1 MSDDR
6 IQLRNSTDVEEFRA
20 CVALQKEVW
29 GFADNELVPLRI
41 FSLAP
46 KIGGQVICAWDGATL
61 VGFAFSIPGIRNRQT
76 YLHSHMLAVK
86 ADYRNSGLGRKL
98 KLFQREDAIAH
109 GYELIEWTFDP
120 LEIKNAY
127 FNLERL
133 GAIARRYNINQYGI
147 TSSPLQGFLPTDRL
161 VAEWWLTSKRVESLL
176 SRGEQPAFNEE
187 MRIEIP
193 AEIYAWK
200 AQAETRQKAAEVQLR
215 NREQFLKAFSQG
227 LACLRYGRDENG
239 SGVFVLG
246 RWDERLVVRRAI
258 SGSRPAASAAIP
270 HRPRFFP
277 AWRDSPSSSVRSAD
291 DRPLRCGPS
300 SPARLSPGRDSIR

>member
-1 MSDDR
+1 MSDDS
-6 IQLRNSTDVEEFRA
+6 ITLRNCTDVEEFRA

-61 VGFAFSIPGIRNRQT
+61 VGFAFSIPGVRNQQT

-86 ADYRNSGLGRKL
+86 SDYRNSGLGRKL

-161 VAEWWLTSKRVESLL
+161 VAEWWLKSKRVQSLL
-176 SRGEQPAFNEE
+176 STGEQPVFSEE

-200 AQAETRQKAAEVQLR
+200 AQPETRQRAAEVQLR

-239 SGVFVLG
+239 NGVFVLG
-246 RWDERLVVRRAI
+246 HWDENK
-258 SGSRPAASAAIP
+258 S
-270 HRPRFFP
+270 
-277 AWRDSPSSSVRSAD
+277 
-291 DRPLRCGPS
+291 
-300 SPARLSPGRDSIR
+300 

>member
-1 MSDDR
+1 VSDDT
-6 IQLRNSTDVEEFRA
+6 IQLRNCTDVEEFRA

-46 KIGGQVICAWDGATL
+46 KIGGQVICAWDGTTL
-61 VGFAFSIPGIRNRQT
+61 VGFAFSIPGIRSRQY

-161 VAEWWLTSKRVESLL
+161 VAEWWLTSKRVQSLL
-176 SRGEQPAFNEE
+176 STGEHQVFNEE

-200 AQAETRQKAAEVQLR
+200 AQPETRQKAADVQLR
-215 NREQFLKAFSQG
+215 NREQFLKAFSRG

-239 SGVFVLG
+239 SGAFVLG
-246 RWDERLVVRRAI
+246 RWDEEWSYA
-258 SGSRPAASAAIP
+258 G
-270 HRPRFFP
+270 
-277 AWRDSPSSSVRSAD
+277 D
-291 DRPLRCGPS
+291 
-300 SPARLSPGRDSIR
+300 

>member
-1 MSDDR
+1 MTDDT
-6 IQLRNSTDVEEFRA
+6 IQLRNCTDVEEFRA

-46 KIGGQVICAWDGATL
+46 KIGGQVICAWDGEAL
-61 VGFAFSIPGIRNRQT
+61 VGFAFSIPGIRNRQA

-86 ADYRNSGLGRKL
+86 AGYRNSGLGRKL

-133 GAIARRYNINQYGI
+133 GAIARRYNINQYGV

-161 VAEWWLTSKRVESLL
+161 VAEWWLTSRRVELLL
-176 SRGEQPAFNEE
+176 STGEQRAFNEE
-187 MRIEIP
+187 MRIEVP

-200 AQAETRQKAAEVQLR
+200 EQPETRQKAADVQLR

-239 SGVFVLG
+239 SGIFVLG
-246 RWDERLVVRRAI
+246 RWDEDW
-258 SGSRPAASAAIP
+258 SYGNK
-270 HRPRFFP
+270 
-277 AWRDSPSSSVRSAD
+277 
-291 DRPLRCGPS
+291 
-300 SPARLSPGRDSIR
+300 

>member
-1 MSDDR
+1 VTADT
-6 IQLRNSTDVEEFRA
+6 IVVRNCTELEEFRA

-46 KIGGQVICAWDGATL
+46 KIGGQVIGAWQGERIA
-61 VGFAFSIPGIRNRQT
+61 GFAFSIPGNRNGHP

-86 ADYRNSGLGRKL
+86 ENHRNTGLGRRI

-109 GYELIEWTFDP
+109 GYELLEWTFDP

-127 FNLERL
+127 LNLERL

-176 SRGEQPAFNEE
+176 SDGMHPSFSAD
-187 MRIEIP
+187 MRIETP
-193 AEIYAWK
+193 AAIYAWK
-200 AQAETRQKAAEVQLR
+200 AQPETRQRAAEVQLR
-215 NREQFLKAFSQG
+215 NREKFLRAFSDG
-227 LACLRYGRDENG
+227 LACLGYERDEEGNG
-239 SGVFVLG
+239 SFLLG
-246 RWDERLVVRRAI
+246 RWDETW
-258 SGSRPAASAAIP
+258 SYAS
-270 HRPRFFP
+270 
-277 AWRDSPSSSVRSAD
+277 
-291 DRPLRCGPS
+291 
-300 SPARLSPGRDSIR
+300 